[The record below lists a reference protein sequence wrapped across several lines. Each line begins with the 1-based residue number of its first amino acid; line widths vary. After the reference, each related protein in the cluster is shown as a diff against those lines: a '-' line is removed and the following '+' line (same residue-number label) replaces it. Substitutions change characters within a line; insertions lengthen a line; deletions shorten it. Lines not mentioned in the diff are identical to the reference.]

1 VSFANTN
8 SSAHTLKAV
17 IETYLSQSPKPMPD
31 LQEEANKIANDVMK
45 EVKKDEQGKEPY
57 MEVHSTQETST
68 TVTP

>member
-1 VSFANTN
+1 M
-8 SSAHTLKAV
+8 